1 MAAAATGSLHVA
13 DSAIIKT
20 YGDEI
25 KRIQGAT
32 QMGVLLE
39 TKRYG

>member
-25 KRIQGAT
+25 KRIQG
-32 QMGVLLE
+32 V
-39 TKRYG
+39 TKMRSGN